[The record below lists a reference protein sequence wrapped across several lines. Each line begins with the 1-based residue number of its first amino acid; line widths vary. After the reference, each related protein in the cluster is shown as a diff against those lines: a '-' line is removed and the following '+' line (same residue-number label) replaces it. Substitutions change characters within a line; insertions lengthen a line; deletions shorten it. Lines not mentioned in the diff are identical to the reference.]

1 MTSDRRKKPLAVLV
15 DFDGTITTVDIGD
28 QVVIKFAE
36 PGWENAL
43 LKFKAGEINVRE
55 LWSYEISL
63 LRKNRE
69 SEAVIYCVNS
79 AEIRQGFRE
88 FVEYCYAQEIK
99 IEVASSGMNFY
110 VDSILEANGFAELPR
125 ARPIVQYDCRGRGVM
140 VMPDSIR
147 DCSMTALCKCD
158 RIWRLRREGHRVIFI
173 GDGVSDQCA
182 VSQADIVI
190 ATGSLLDICIDK
202 NIAHISF
209 ENFNEVLVTVST
221 EFNRR

>member
-1 MTSDRRKKPLAVLV
+1 MTSDRGNKPLAVLV

-36 PGWENAL
+36 PGWGNAL
-43 LKFKAGEINVRE
+43 LKFKSGEIDVRE
-55 LWSYEISL
+55 LWSYEIGL

-69 SEAVIYCVNS
+69 LEAVTYCVNS
-79 AEIRQGFRE
+79 AEIRQGFGE
-88 FVEYCYAQEIK
+88 FVEYCYAREIK
-99 IEVASSGMNFY
+99 IEVVSSGMNFY

-125 ARPIVQYDCRGRGVM
+125 ARPIVQYDRRGRGVM
-140 VMPDSIR
+140 VMPDGIR

-158 RIWRLRREGHRVIFI
+158 RIWKLRREGHRVIFI

-190 ATGSLLDICIDK
+190 ATGSLLDICIDQ
-202 NIAHISF
+202 NIAHIPFESF
-209 ENFNEVLVTVST
+209 DEVLATVSA

>member
-1 MTSDRRKKPLAVLV
+1 MTSDRGKKPLSVLV

-36 PGWENAL
+36 PGWEKAL

-69 SEAVIYCVNS
+69 SEAVTYSVNS
-79 AEIRQGFRE
+79 AEIRKGFRE
-88 FVEYCYAQEIK
+88 FVEYCYAQKIK

-110 VDSILEANGFAELPR
+110 VDSILEANGFVELPR
-125 ARPIVQYDCRGRGVM
+125 ARPIVQYDCKGHGVM
-140 VMPDSIR
+140 VMPDGIT

-158 RIWRLRREGHRVIFI
+158 RVWRLRRDGHRVIFI
-173 GDGVSDQCA
+173 GC
-182 VSQADIVI
+182 
-190 ATGSLLDICIDK
+190 LLYTSPSPRD
-202 NIAHISF
+202 
-209 ENFNEVLVTVST
+209 
-221 EFNRR
+221 

>member
-43 LKFKAGEINVRE
+43 LKFKAGEINGRE
-55 LWSYEISL
+55 LWSYEFSL

-69 SEAVIYCVNS
+69 SEAVTYCVNS

-110 VDSILEANGFAELPR
+110 VDSILEANGFTELPR
-125 ARPIVQYDCRGRGVM
+125 ARPIVQYDWRGRGVM
-140 VMPDSIR
+140 VMPDNIR

-202 NIAHISF
+202 NIAHIPF

>member
-63 LRKNRE
+63 LRKKRE
-69 SEAVIYCVNS
+69 SEAVTYCVNS
-79 AEIRQGFRE
+79 AKIRQGFRE

-110 VDSILEANGFAELPR
+110 VDSILEANGFTELPR
-125 ARPIVQYDCRGRGVM
+125 ARPIVQYDWRGRGVM
-140 VMPDSIR
+140 VMPDNIR

-202 NIAHISF
+202 NIAHIPF